1 MSLSLAMCEPHG
13 AMMSKPS
20 SPLPIQ
26 QRRAR
31 ERRRVGIVT
40 ILAFAVLAG
49 AWLFGYL
56 NTDDDVSDYV
66 LTVLP
71 DATRIERSG
80 SLFIGYAPDE
90 SGEETV
96 IGYAMAAS
104 ATGYGGPLAMMVGTD
119 TSGTIISV
127 NVIEHRE
134 TPNFFRQLERH
145 GFYDQFIGSDY
156 SRRLLVN
163 DDLDGVSGAT
173 LSAEAVAQSIRQAAR
188 GIAANAVDG
197 AVIPPDPRPIRFGA
211 PEATLIAL
219 FVVSFLLHRLKRRPT
234 IKKWG
239 RWAILLTGLIVLGFI
254 FNKPL
259 TLANVIAFISGY
271 WPDWQT
277 NLYWFLLLSGVLVVT
292 SIQGKNPYCSWFCPF
307 GAAQEVLGTIS
318 GAKAYQPRK
327 VYTKLRWVQRS
338 LAFTAITLGLAL
350 RQPGAASYE
359 PFGTLFTLEGSW
371 PQWVM
376 LILVL
381 FGSLII
387 YRPFCNYLCP
397 LDPVVDYIGEVRRW
411 VKNLW
416 QRTRKANQAS
426 ASSS

>member
-1 MSLSLAMCEPHG
+1 
-13 AMMSKPS
+13 MSK
-20 SPLPIQ
+20 SPAQSPIQ

-31 ERRRVGIVT
+31 ERRRISLVT
-40 ILAFAVLAG
+40 LLAFAVLVA
-49 AWLFGYL
+49 AWLIGYF
-56 NTDDDVSDYV
+56 NTGDDVSDYV
-66 LTVLP
+66 SKVLP
-71 DATRIERSG
+71 NVERVERSG
-80 SLFIGYAPDE
+80 SLFTGYATDE
-90 SGEETV
+90 NGTETV

-119 TSGTIISV
+119 PTGTIIGVS
-127 NVIEHRE
+127 VIEHRE
-134 TPNFFRQLERH
+134 TPNFFRQLERQ
-145 GFYDQFIGSDY
+145 GFYEQFAGADY
-156 SRRLLVN
+156 TQRLLVG

-173 LSAEAVAQSIRQAAR
+173 LSAEAVAQSIRQATR
-188 GIAANAVDG
+188 SIASSAVDG
-197 AVIPPDPRPIRFGA
+197 AVLPPDPRPIRFGA

-259 TLANVIAFISGY
+259 TLANVIALISGY

-277 NLYWFLLLSGVLVVT
+277 NLYWFLLLGGVIVVT

-327 VYTKLRWVQRS
+327 LYSKLRWVQRS
-338 LAFTAITLGLAL
+338 LAFTAIALGLAL

-359 PFGTLFTLEGSW
+359 PFGTLFNLEGSW
-371 PQWVM
+371 PQWVL

-381 FGSLII
+381 FGSLIV

-416 QRTRKANQAS
+416 HRRTRS
-426 ASSS
+426 ASPASDSSS

>member
-1 MSLSLAMCEPHG
+1 
-13 AMMSKPS
+13 MSKS
-20 SPLPIQ
+20 SAQSPIQ

-31 ERRRVGIVT
+31 ERRRISLVT
-40 ILAFAVLAG
+40 LLAFAVLVA
-49 AWLFGYL
+49 AWLIGYF
-56 NTDDDVSDYV
+56 NTGDDVSDYV
-66 LTVLP
+66 SQVLP
-71 DATRIERSG
+71 NVERVERSG
-80 SLFIGYAPDE
+80 SLFTGYATDE
-90 SGEETV
+90 NGTETV

-119 TSGTIISV
+119 PTGTIIGVS
-127 NVIEHRE
+127 VIEHRE
-134 TPNFFRQLERH
+134 TPNFFRQLERQ
-145 GFYDQFIGSDY
+145 GFYEQFAGADY
-156 SRRLLVN
+156 SQRLLVG
-163 DDLDGVSGAT
+163 DDLDSVSGAT
-173 LSAEAVAQSIRQAAR
+173 LSAEAVAQSIRQATR
-188 GIAANAVDG
+188 SIASSAVDG
-197 AVIPPDPRPIRFGA
+197 AVLPPDPRPIRFGA

-259 TLANVIAFISGY
+259 TLANVIALISGY

-277 NLYWFLLLSGVLVVT
+277 NLYWFLLLGGVIVVT

-327 VYTKLRWVQRS
+327 LYSKLRWVQRS
-338 LAFTAITLGLAL
+338 LAFTAIALGLAL

-359 PFGTLFTLEGSW
+359 PFGTLFNLEGSW
-371 PQWVM
+371 PQWVL

-381 FGSLII
+381 FGSLIV

-416 QRTRKANQAS
+416 HRRTRS
-426 ASSS
+426 ASPASDSSS

>member
-1 MSLSLAMCEPHG
+1 
-13 AMMSKPS
+13 MSK
-20 SPLPIQ
+20 SPAQSPIQ

-31 ERRRVGIVT
+31 ERRRVSLVT
-40 ILAFAVLAG
+40 LLAFAVLVA
-49 AWLFGYL
+49 AWLIGYF
-56 NTDDDVSDYV
+56 NTSDDVSGYV
-66 LTVLP
+66 SQVLP
-71 DATRIERSG
+71 DADRIERSG
-80 SLFIGYAPDE
+80 SLFTGYATDE
-90 SGEETV
+90 NGDETV

-119 TSGTIISV
+119 PTGTIIGFS
-127 NVIEHRE
+127 VIEHRE
-134 TPNFFRQLERH
+134 TPNFFRQLERQ
-145 GFYDQFIGSDY
+145 GFYEQFAGADY
-156 SRRLLVN
+156 SERLLVG

-173 LSAEAVAQSIRQAAR
+173 LSAEAVAQSIRQATR
-188 GIAANAVDG
+188 SIASSAVDG
-197 AVIPPDPRPIRFGA
+197 AVLPPDPRPIRFGA

-259 TLANVIAFISGY
+259 TLANVIALISGY

-277 NLYWFLLLSGVLVVT
+277 NLYWFLLLGGVIVVT

-327 VYTKLRWVQRS
+327 LYSKLRWVQRS
-338 LAFTAITLGLAL
+338 LAFTAIALGLAL

-359 PFGTLFTLEGSW
+359 PFGTLFNLEGTW
-371 PQWVM
+371 PQWVL

-381 FGSLII
+381 FGSLIV

-416 QRTRKANQAS
+416 HRRTRS
-426 ASSS
+426 ASPASDSSS